1 MKQVNQTIKT
11 GSQMSIVLNFTQ
23 YTELLLRKPFKSE
36 ICLLLD
42 YLYIYNSV
50 SFVIMDNCFGDR
62 YYGFKFIFIS
72 LQWKSELTPKHTHFN
87 ITKSMYPL
95 YFPFTQSLLLVQL
108 HTLRETNKLV

>member
-11 GSQMSIVLNFTQ
+11 GSQMSIVLNSTQ

-50 SFVIMDNCFGDR
+50 SFVIMDNCFGI
-62 YYGFKFIFIS
+62 GTMALS
-72 LQWKSELTPKHTHFN
+72 LSL
-87 ITKSMYPL
+87 YPYNENL
-95 YFPFTQSLLLVQL
+95 S
-108 HTLRETNKLV
+108 

>member
-50 SFVIMDNCFGDR
+50 SFVIMDNCFGI
-62 YYGFKFIFIS
+62 GNMALS
-72 LQWKSELTPKHTHFN
+72 LSLYPYNKNLSWHQNTLILT
-87 ITKSMYPL
+87 
-95 YFPFTQSLLLVQL
+95 
-108 HTLRETNKLV
+108 